1 MKRIFPQ
8 NEKRG
13 YITMKTLT
21 FNMKKVFADMETVTV
36 KVPATVDGKAIFE
49 TCYPWQATFLVT
61 LWLYYCVAFEAA
73 QYMQFAGYKA
83 IAQKFYELSS
93 AFHEKFIRMVNGP
106 LDEEVPCN
114 QCCHVLTLDGDE
126 GTDWEK
132 LNKSVVLQL
141 RKIAE
146 SLVSFMEANN
156 MDSHLSHE
164 VLYDLNNI

>member
-21 FNMKKVFADMETVTV
+21 FNLKKVFADMETVTV

-49 TCYPWQATFLVT
+49 TCYPWQATFMVT

-73 QYMQFAGYKA
+73 QYLAFVGHKSTS
-83 IAQKFYELSS
+83 QKFHEMSLS
-93 AFHEKFIRMVNGP
+93 FYNEFVNLAKGKP
-106 LDEEVPCN
+106 EDVPCS